1 MPVIQLSE
9 VAGWSAAVFGQ
20 PSRGAAQTHPDLL
33 SGQEQIQ
40 KSGHGE
46 DWETEIMQ
54 FGEPRKKL
62 SFRSEGNVSIVFHN
76 SRKYNN

>member
-1 MPVIQLSE
+1 MPVVQLSE

-20 PSRGAAQTHPDLL
+20 PSHGAAQTHPDLL

-46 DWETEIMQ
+46 DGETKIMQ
-54 FGEPRKKL
+54 FGEQCKKL
-62 SFRSEGNVSIVFHN
+62 SFRSEGNVSIVF
-76 SRKYNN
+76 